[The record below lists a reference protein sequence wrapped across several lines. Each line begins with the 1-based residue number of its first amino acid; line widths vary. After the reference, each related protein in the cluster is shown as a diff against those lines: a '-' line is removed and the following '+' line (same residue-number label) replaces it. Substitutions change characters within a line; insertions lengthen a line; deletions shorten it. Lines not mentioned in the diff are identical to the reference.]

1 MVKFNRIHWVYSA
14 GLSTHQERLEIVFH
28 LKLEILRDLIF
39 TNKYKNIKRTE
50 ILNLISDLIEIREKL
65 EGTQLKIEHV
75 K

>member
-1 MVKFNRIHWVYSA
+1 MYSA
-14 GLSTHQERLEIVFH
+14 DLSNYQERLEIVFH

-65 EGTQLKIEHV
+65 EGAHSPQLKVRHM

>member
-1 MVKFNRIHWVYSA
+1 MN
-14 GLSTHQERLEIVFH
+14 GTNLSTHQDRLEIVFH

-39 TNKYKNIKRTE
+39 TNKYKNIKGTD

-65 EGTQLKIEHV
+65 EGAHSPQLKVRHM